1 MIEPFHITLFA
12 IGFKL
17 FFYKERLQ
25 LFWHQTNLG
34 ILYVD
39 RGRASFKILY
49 FFLKTLIII
58 LK

>member
-1 MIEPFHITLFA
+1 MIEPFRIALFV

-17 FFYKERLQ
+17 FFHKERLQ
-25 LFWHQTNLG
+25 LIWYQTNLG

-39 RGRASFKILY
+39 RWRASFKILY
-49 FFLKTLIII
+49 FFLKKLMTI